1 VFKANK
7 NQDTKTQH
15 HKILTAKPYICQNF
29 RMNKIFLNLAF
40 LLATTLLLSS
50 CVTHDELL
58 NFTEGPEFPGSPV
71 DIQNLPQ
78 LEIQP
83 DDLLSIRVR
92 ALDPVAAEPF
102 NVDPLGMN
110 MNMNMGGGGMRPL
123 IGFLVSRDGTIDF
136 PILGTVKV
144 IGMTTDELKE
154 LLLEELD
161 PFLKDPVVLVR
172 FLNFRITVLGE
183 VLAPGTYFVA
193 QERVT
198 LLDML
203 GMAGDITPYGNRTN
217 VLVIREQNGKR
228 VTARMDLQ
236 QRDLFESPF
245 FYLQQNDVIYVEP
258 LPTRTASI
266 RDQSQRILPW
276 LSAITALTTLA
287 LTLSNL

>member
-1 VFKANK
+1 
-7 NQDTKTQH
+7 
-15 HKILTAKPYICQNF
+15 
-29 RMNKIFLNLAF
+29 MNKIFLNLAF

-92 ALDPVAAEPF
+92 SLDPVAAEPF
-102 NVDPLGMN
+102 NVDPMGGN
-110 MNMNMGGGGMRPL
+110 MNMNMAGGGSMRPL

-136 PILGTVKV
+136 PVLGTVKV

>member
-1 VFKANK
+1 MTSTIK
-7 NQDTKTQH
+7 NT
-15 HKILTAKPYICQNF
+15 ILFTLIV
-29 RMNKIFLNLAF
+29 
-40 LLATTLLLSS
+40 LLLSS

-58 NFTEGPEFPGSPV
+58 NFTEGPEFPTAPV

-92 ALDPVAAEPF
+92 ALDPIAAEPF
-102 NVDPLGMN
+102 NVDPMGGN
-110 MNMNMGGGGMRPL
+110 MNMNMMAGGGMRPL
-123 IGFLVSRDGTIDF
+123 IGYLVSREGTIDF
-136 PILGTVKV
+136 PMLGTIKV

-154 LLLEELD
+154 LLLNELD

-183 VLAPGTYFVA
+183 VSGPGTYFVG

-203 GMAGDITPYGNRTN
+203 GQAGDITPYGNRTN
-217 VLVIREQNGKR
+217 VLVIREQNGQR
-228 VTARMDLQ
+228 VTERMNLHN
-236 QRDLFESPF
+236 RDIFESPF

-287 LTLSNL
+287 LTLSNI

>member
-1 VFKANK
+1 MPKVKAP
-7 NQDTKTQH
+7 TQH
-15 HKILTAKPYICQNF
+15 HKTITPPPNPIFVQNF
-29 RMNKIFLNLAF
+29 QMNKTSINIFF
-40 LLATTLLLSS
+40 LLVVTLMASS

-58 NFTEGPEFPGSPV
+58 NFTKGPELPTAPV

-83 DDLLSIRVR
+83 DDLLSIRVKS
-92 ALDPVAAEPF
+92 LDPVAAEPF
-102 NVDPLGMN
+102 NVDPLNMN
-110 MNMNMGGGGMRPL
+110 MNMNMAGGGMRPL
-123 IGFLVSRDGTIDF
+123 IGYLVSREGTIDF
-136 PILGTVKV
+136 PMLGTIKV
-144 IGMTTDELKE
+144 IGMTTDELKA
-154 LLLEELD
+154 LLLKELD
-161 PFLKDPVVLVR
+161 PFLKDPIVLVR

-183 VLAPGTYFVA
+183 VRAPGTYFVG

-203 GMAGDITPYGNRTN
+203 GQAGDITPYGSRTN
-217 VLVIREQNGKR
+217 VLIVREQNGKR
-228 VTARMDLQ
+228 VSARLNLQ
-236 QRDLFESPF
+236 NRNIFKSPF

-287 LTLSNL
+287 LTLSNI